1 MRYNDRSVVTAQNI
15 RARLGFKDAH
25 SVHHVAKRFGIEH
38 WKLTGKTLAEFKMSN
53 GIVSQCK
60 VLTVFPAEAFNEL
73 LGNKEEK
80 AMIKPITMDVRDNSV
95 HDTPINHIFDG
106 HSVDIIGIDNEPY
119 FGLSSVAAV
128 LGVGDYHKSI
138 DTKDGDYVV
147 KLTNKEISKRGNTP
161 FRKLHNT
168 GELFLTEAGMY
179 KFVLCSRKP
188 NAEKFQKWVTKEVLP
203 SIRKTGGY
211 GAGTLS
217 EVIDNQRIM
226 MRSMQSLWLYL
237 STRDGLAAGF
247 SREIAN
253 KELR

>member
-15 RARLGFKDAH
+15 RAKLGFKDAH

-38 WKLTGKTLAEFKMSN
+38 WKLTGKTLAEFKLSN
-53 GIVSQCK
+53 GIISQCR

-80 AMIKPITMDVRDNSV
+80 AMKERLEDVRDDSAN
-95 HDTPINHIFDG
+95 DTPINHIFDG
-106 HSVDIIGIDNEPY
+106 HSIDIIGIDNEPY
-119 FGLSSVAAV
+119 FGLASVAAV
-128 LGVGDYHKSI
+128 LGISDYHKSI
-138 DTKDGDYVV
+138 DTKDRDYVV
-147 KLTNKEISKRGNTP
+147 KLTNKDISKRSNTP

-168 GELFLTEAGMY
+168 GELFLTEAGTY

-217 EVIDNQRIM
+217 EVIDNQRIL